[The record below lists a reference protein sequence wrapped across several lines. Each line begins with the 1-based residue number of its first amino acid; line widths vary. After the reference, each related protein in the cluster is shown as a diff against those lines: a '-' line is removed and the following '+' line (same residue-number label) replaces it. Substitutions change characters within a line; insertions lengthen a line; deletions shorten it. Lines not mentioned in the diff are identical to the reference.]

1 MKKELV
7 ISLNKMT
14 RLQEKYDKKIKPNL
28 MKEFGM
34 KNINEVPKLKK
45 IVLNMGLG
53 EDVIKDKRKL
63 GLAIEDLKLISGQM
77 PIVTKSKKAIA
88 NFKIKENMPIGCKVT
103 IRKKR
108 MYEFIDRLINIAL
121 PRAKDFQGLS
131 SKSFD
136 GEGNYTFGIKEHI
149 IFPEIDYD
157 KVDKIRGMDIT
168 IVTSAIKDKHAK
180 SLLKGFNFPL
190 KK

>member
-1 MKKELV
+1 
-7 ISLNKMT
+7 MT

-63 GLAIEDLKLISGQM
+63 GSAIEDLKLIAGQM
-77 PIVTKSKKAIA
+77 PIVTKSKRAIA

-103 IRKKR
+103 IRKKKCT
-108 MYEFIDRLINIAL
+108 N
-121 PRAKDFQGLS
+121 
-131 SKSFD
+131 
-136 GEGNYTFGIKEHI
+136 
-149 IFPEIDYD
+149 
-157 KVDKIRGMDIT
+157 
-168 IVTSAIKDKHAK
+168 
-180 SLLKGFNFPL
+180 LLTD
-190 KK
+190 